1 MALSS
6 NGLLVTGRAM
16 CEMKAWVFHIKF
28 LAYCPSFVVFWGTSD
43 SAVSA
48 FRNAIR
54 SEFGEDGFTG
64 GGIAESI
71 LGLNVKYDDEEL
83 NCTISMPGYIAAVA
97 ERFGVDQR
105 TTLPNSP
112 LPLNHVDR
120 KHEGAPLTEEKRK
133 LFQQIVGCAGWASFN
148 AKPEAMVASSFLA
161 QHCHNPGEEHLK
173 LGHDLIGY
181 LYKTREQGIRFHGSS
196 EVLDKGFPRRNKLDA
211 YVDANLGGDAFDERS
226 RSCYVIQLNGGMVSM
241 KIMKQTVVARSTGH
255 SEMKALAMLAQQ
267 LQFCTDLLSELGYG
281 VGSVRCLED
290 NSSVVLQ
297 AGGDSQASKSSHYRR
312 DQAYVDEFVNAGK
325 MYVDKVD
332 TKLNIA
338 DLGTKAVSNLGL
350 FEDLRDRLTGYNPEC
365 YMSPRV
371 EKAVKRVLCLL
382 LK

>member
-1 MALSS
+1 M
-6 NGLLVTGRAM
+6 
-16 CEMKAWVFHIKF
+16 
-28 LAYCPSFVVFWGTSD
+28 
-43 SAVSA
+43 
-48 FRNAIR
+48 
-54 SEFGEDGFTG
+54 
-64 GGIAESI
+64 
-71 LGLNVKYDDEEL
+71 
-83 NCTISMPGYIAAVA
+83 
-97 ERFGVDQR
+97 
-105 TTLPNSP
+105 
-112 LPLNHVDR
+112 
-120 KHEGAPLTEEKRK
+120 
-133 LFQQIVGCAGWASFN
+133 
-148 AKPEAMVASSFLA
+148 KPEAMVASSFLA

-181 LYKTREQGIRFHGSS
+181 LYKTRDQGIRFHGSS

-241 KIMKQTVVARSTGH
+241 KIMKQTVVARSTGQ

-297 AGGDSQASKSSHYRR
+297 AGGDSQAAKSSHYRR
-312 DQAYVDEFVNAGK
+312 DQAYVDEYVNAGK

-332 TKLNIA
+332 TKLNVA

-382 LK
+382 VK

>member
-1 MALSS
+1 M
-6 NGLLVTGRAM
+6 
-16 CEMKAWVFHIKF
+16 
-28 LAYCPSFVVFWGTSD
+28 FWGTSD

-97 ERFGVDQR
+97 ERFGVNQR

-290 NSSVVLQ
+290 NSSVVVLQ
-297 AGGDSQASKSSHYRR
+297 AGGGSPKQQRVR
-312 DQAYVDEFVNAGK
+312 TIVE
-325 MYVDKVD
+325 
-332 TKLNIA
+332 TKHM
-338 DLGTKAVSNLGL
+338 SMNL
-350 FEDLRDRLTGYNPEC
+350 
-365 YMSPRV
+365 
-371 EKAVKRVLCLL
+371 
-382 LK
+382 